1 MKVSR
6 KKSGYSY
13 IYTHI
18 YSIENCNSKAA
29 LNTVF
34 DYFAYPILFLIGEKP
49 SHEQE
54 GLLIGSEQFLLPCW
68 WPELRL
74 PFHHYWP
81 IAVFQR
87 THSAFPFVLQFT
99 TPLPINIE
107 PNPPCLPNGPLPTA
121 IPHGPLPATLP
132 STDKT
137 WFHNSHVVHIGASL
151 ELLKHWNNLP
161 GAFLFMLTKA
171 LCGRADCRDSQ
182 PNHNA
187 NSGRKQSLTFY

>member
-18 YSIENCNSKAA
+18 YAIENCNSKAA

-87 THSAFPFVLQFT
+87 THCISLCPAIHYTSAHQYWTKPSMS
-99 TPLPINIE
+99 PKRSPPYSNSSWS
-107 PNPPCLPNGPLPTA
+107 PPCYSTKHRGDM
-121 IPHGPLPATLP
+121 IPQQPRCAHWCF
-132 STDKT
+132 S
-137 WFHNSHVVHIGASL
+137 GA
-151 ELLKHWNNLP
+151 P
-161 GAFLFMLTKA
+161 KA
-171 LCGRADCRDSQ
+171 LKQHTWCFLIHA
-182 PNHNA
+182 H
-187 NSGRKQSLTFY
+187 QSLMW